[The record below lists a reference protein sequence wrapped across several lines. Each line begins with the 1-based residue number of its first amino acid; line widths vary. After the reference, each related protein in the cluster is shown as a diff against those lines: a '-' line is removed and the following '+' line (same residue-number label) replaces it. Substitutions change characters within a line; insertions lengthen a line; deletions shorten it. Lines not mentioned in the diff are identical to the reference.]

1 MSGTLADSLV
11 PVGQPA
17 TQVSHIASAAHD
29 RMDVALTAAEGSVRA
44 AGTHLGPPVSAADAV
59 GASMVGAATFLVNV
73 IWLALVE
80 TSRCIDTDRK
90 TVAKE

>member
-1 MSGTLADSLV
+1 MSGTMADSLV

-17 TQVSHIASAAHD
+17 TQVSHTASAAHD

-59 GASMVGAATFLVNV
+59 GASMVRSAPLRSESFAAAST
-73 IWLALVE
+73 A
-80 TSRCIDTDRK
+80 T
-90 TVAKE
+90 AAG